1 MGAALYVMRILI
13 TGAGGQLGRALQ
25 QELINEELVPL
36 TRGELDI
43 TNSAEVRGAIATH
56 RPEAVINAAAF
67 TNVDGAETN
76 ENEAYRL
83 NALGARNLALATA
96 EAGIPIAHVSTDYV
110 FDGSSERPY
119 HEFDRPDPRSA
130 YGRSKLAGEQVVA
143 TLNPRHFIIR
153 TAWLYHTEGRNF
165 PKTMLELGRRGEVR
179 VVSDQYGSPTYA
191 RHLARAI
198 GGLIGTGD
206 YGVRHLAGSGGA
218 SWFELTAA
226 LFEMAGIESTIT
238 PVATADFPR
247 PAKRPRY
254 SVLTSM
260 VEPLILLPHWREGLQ
275 EFLNEL

>member
-1 MGAALYVMRILI
+1 MKILI

-25 QELINEELVPL
+25 RELIKDELIPL
-36 TRGELDI
+36 TRSELDI
-43 TNSAEVRGAIATH
+43 SNPSEVRGAIVMH
-56 RPEAVINAAAF
+56 RPEAVINAAAY

-76 ENEAYRL
+76 EDEAYRL
-83 NALGARNLALATA
+83 NALGPRNLALATA
-96 EAGIPIAHVSTDYV
+96 EAGIPMVHISTDYV
-110 FDGSSERPY
+110 FAGASERPY
-119 HEFDRPDPRSA
+119 HEFDRPEPRSA
-130 YGRSKLAGEQVVA
+130 YGRSKLAGEQVVES
-143 TLNPRHFIIR
+143 LNPRHFIIR

-191 RHLARAI
+191 PHLARAI

-226 LFEMAGIESTIT
+226 LFEMAGIESTIV

-247 PAKRPRY
+247 PARRPRY
-254 SVLTSM
+254 SVLTTM
-260 VEPLILLPHWREGLQ
+260 VEPRILLPPWREGLQ
-275 EFLNEL
+275 EFVNEL